1 MKQDEVRPHWI
12 FFAFF
17 FTIYFLITIAMLE
30 GLTTYNDPAGE
41 SVQDITP
48 NKEKKSKPGMNER
61 IRMLREESVTTPA
74 TLSIERALIETSFYK
89 QNEGKYSTPVMR
101 AMNFMEICNRKEI
114 YIGDH
119 ELIVGERGE
128 RPKAV
133 YTFPELTIHSVDDL
147 RVLNTR

>member
-1 MKQDEVRPHWI
+1 MRSGLI
-12 FFAFF
+12 G
-17 FTIYFLITIAMLE
+17 YFLPFFSLFTFIITIAMLE
-30 GLTTYNDPAGE
+30 GLTTNNDPAAE

-101 AMNFMEICNRKEI
+101 AMNFMEICDKKE
-114 YIGDH
+114 
-119 ELIVGERGE
+119 
-128 RPKAV
+128 
-133 YTFPELTIHSVDDL
+133 
-147 RVLNTR
+147 